1 MKKIIPILIS
11 LFLMCSCSITHKP
24 PSSGGAGNNKTPSP
38 AAEVKLGVSDYFP
51 FTKDIHKIY
60 SGTGNEYAG
69 FETYVEYVRNNLMQL
84 RMDNGGTNS
93 VIVYSIK
100 DGELKTVYSAGE
112 VYYRYDFTS
121 LSGDTEI
128 LIKEPIKV
136 GTEWTIKNG
145 DKRSITSID
154 KGISTP
160 AGNFKALEVKT
171 EGSDYI
177 TYDYYAKGSG
187 LVKRVFSSKPSGSTV
202 TSQLEKIE
210 KNVPYSHTVR
220 FYFPQF
226 VKDRIVYIDR
236 DIKIS
241 TNEDMKFKFQKELKT
256 IPQDTTLSKV
266 LSPNVQVLGIKL
278 DRSSGI
284 VTVNF
289 SSNLVT
295 DMNAGSGYESMLIK
309 CITNTF
315 GKYYQVDKVIITLDG
330 KPYSSGHILL
340 KPGQYFNVDTSNTFK
355 Y

>member
-1 MKKIIPILIS
+1 MKRIIPILIS
-11 LFLMCSCSITHKP
+11 LLLMCSCSITHKP
-24 PSSGGAGNNKTPSP
+24 PSSGGTGNNTTPIP
-38 AAEVKLGVSDYFP
+38 TEEVKLSVSDYFP
-51 FTKDIHKIY
+51 LTKDIHKIY
-60 SGTGNEYAG
+60 SGTGNEFAG

-93 VIVYSIK
+93 IIVYSEK
-100 DGELKTVYSAGE
+100 DGELKRIYSNGE

-121 LSGDTEI
+121 LSSDEEI
-128 LIKEPIKV
+128 LIKEPVKV
-136 GTEWTIKNG
+136 GTQWTIKNG

-154 KGISTP
+154 KDISTP

-171 EGSDYI
+171 EGTDYV
-177 TYDYYAKGSG
+177 TYDYYGKGSG
-187 LVKRVFSSKPSGSTV
+187 LIKRVFSSKPSGSTV
-202 TSQLEKIE
+202 TSQLEKVE

-236 DIKIS
+236 KVSIL

-256 IPQDTTLSKV
+256 IPQDTTVSKV
-266 LSPNVQVLGIKL
+266 LTPNVQVLGIKL

-295 DMNAGSGYESMLIK
+295 GMNAGSGFESMIIK
-309 CITNTF
+309 CIVNTF
-315 GKYYQVDKVIITLDG
+315 GGYYQVNKVIITLDG
-330 KPYSSGHILL
+330 KPYSSGHMQL
-340 KPGQYFNVDTSNTFK
+340 KPGEYFKVDTLNTVK